1 MTTYEDLVKHGE
13 TKFSPKF
20 YRHWRT
26 DGQALITTEAQPLY
40 KKGSV
45 AFPAYK
51 SIGKPTLKDKQR
63 YFIITSTS
71 TPTANIREYVKMA
84 KGKITKDLDKADYIV
99 FDESAND
106 KINFESAHTLR
117 FTGDVNAVIT
127 SASRYNNWNHHQD
140 VVSKQIDERLVDSNY
155 YGSSTYYKQYSIA
168 AAAALDLYPDKIVT
182 PYDLGIASGS
192 ITPLTPENIKA
203 VVKMLGSQ
211 NEEDQAL
218 ANHMIGTFDYESSL
232 LYTWKFCRE
241 LYTGYGAWNLNKR
254 MKSIRTF
261 IEKYYER
268 YNHMEPASFFRYCEM
283 KGLLTP
289 EIFND
294 VYLTIQ
300 NNIRVLHNPDVYTV
314 KFEMKPKYKE
324 LLKAHKYAESKI
336 NT

>member
-20 YRHWRT
+20 YRQWRT
-26 DGQALITTEAQPLY
+26 EGSALIASEAQPLY

-45 AFPAYK
+45 SFPEYK

-63 YFIITSTS
+63 YFIITSSS
-71 TPTANIREYVKMA
+71 TPSGNVREYVKMA

-99 FDESAND
+99 FDKSAFD
-106 KINFESAHTLR
+106 KIRFESTYTLKC
-117 FTGDVNAVIT
+117 TGGVNAVIT
-127 SASRYNNWNHHQD
+127 SASRYNNWNHHVD
-140 VVSKQIDERLVDSNY
+140 IVTKEIGERLVDTGY
-155 YGSSTYYKQYSIA
+155 YGSSHYYKQYSIA
-168 AAAALDLYPDKIVT
+168 AAAALDKYPNKIIT

-192 ITPLTPENIKA
+192 ITSLTPENIKA
-203 VVKMLGSQ
+203 VVKMLGSR
-211 NEEDQAL
+211 NKEDQAL

-241 LYTGYGAWNLNKR
+241 LYTGYGSWALNKR
-254 MKSIRTF
+254 MKSIRNF
-261 IEKYYER
+261 IEKYYDK
-268 YNHMEPASFFRYCEM
+268 YNHMEPSSFFRYCEM
-283 KGLLTP
+283 KGLLSP

-294 VYLTIQ
+294 VYRSIQ
-300 NNIRVLHNPDVYTV
+300 QNIRVLHNPDVYTV

>member
-26 DGQALITTEAQPLY
+26 DGPALITTEAQPLY

-45 AFPAYK
+45 PFPAYK

-71 TPTANIREYVKMA
+71 TPTANTKEYVKMA

-99 FDESAND
+99 FDESAFS
-106 KINFESAHTLR
+106 KVHFESTYTLT
-117 FTGDVNAVIT
+117 FTGSVNAVIT
-127 SASRYNNWNHHQD
+127 SASKYNNWNHHHD
-140 VVSKQIDERLVDSNY
+140 IVTKQVDERLVDTNY
-155 YGSSTYYKQYSIA
+155 YGSSSYYKQYSIA
-168 AAAALDLYPDKIVT
+168 AAAALDMYPDKIVT

-192 ITPLTPENIKA
+192 ITELTEDNIKA
-203 VVKMLGSQ
+203 VMKMLGSH
-211 NEEDQAL
+211 NKEDREL

-241 LYTGYGAWNLNKR
+241 LYTGYSNWTLNRR
-254 MKSIRTF
+254 MKSIRNF
-261 IEKYYER
+261 IDKYYDR
-268 YNHMEPASFFRYCEM
+268 YNHMEPAIFFRYCEM

-289 EIFND
+289 EIFNH